1 MPQLH
6 LPLFPEGVTHINA
19 LIAFEKRDRNITY
32 FNGHMVVF
40 SHEEN
45 DIKTF
50 RMITAQF
57 CVQGVARQVEIQQAF
72 GVPAI
77 TVKRAVKLYREH
89 GPKGFYQPRRM
100 RGPAVLTEDV
110 LAQVQSRLNSGKSI
124 PDIARELELKADTL
138 RKAVNAGRLQKVKK
152 IELIHF
158 GRYCCWKG
166 FLSQYKK

>member
-6 LPLFPEGVTHINA
+6 FPLFPEGVTHINA
-19 LIAFEKRDRNITY
+19 LIAFENRDGIVTY

-40 SHEEN
+40 SHEES

-57 CVQGVARQVEIQQAF
+57 CVQGVARQVEIQKAF
-72 GVPAI
+72 GIPAV
-77 TVKRAVKLYREH
+77 TVKRAVKRYREH
-89 GPKGFYQPRRM
+89 GPKGFYQPRKM

-110 LAQVQSRLNSGKSI
+110 LAKIQSLLDTGASI

-138 RKAVNAGRLQKVKK
+138 HKAIKAGRLQKVKK
-152 IELIHF
+152 N
-158 GRYCCWKG
+158 
-166 FLSQYKK
+166 